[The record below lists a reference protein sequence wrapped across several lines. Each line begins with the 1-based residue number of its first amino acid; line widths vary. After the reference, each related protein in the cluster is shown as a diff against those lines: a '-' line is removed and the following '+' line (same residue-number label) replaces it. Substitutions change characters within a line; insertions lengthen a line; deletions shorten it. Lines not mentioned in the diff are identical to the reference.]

1 MTTITSQKSKA
12 ADAKKPAS
20 PLRNLLRSI
29 RLINRHDKRYLI
41 VEMSLRLIT
50 GVLPFVLVWYS
61 AVFINKITS
70 GTFTSIFD
78 PALITVVIIYITLPF
93 FSDTARV
100 IQQTFRQKF
109 YIFFRQWFD
118 ISLMEKKTLVDIQ
131 TYELPSFRDRMAKVG
146 ENSYKLNNTVDW
158 FFDIWEFGIKAL
170 IAIMIVVAYKWWVA
184 LILIAALVP
193 DMYVERKYG
202 HRIWGI
208 WDAKA
213 SIKRRYYEASSHFDK
228 ASDLIEMKVSG
239 TKNFLKRTLES
250 LASQFNNESRR
261 NENRRMYLKIMT
273 TVIISAAMAAIVL
286 IIMNDLITGALA
298 VGTFVF
304 ILSSMSGLRA
314 DLSEMLRGVSTLSA
328 DNLFVNDIHE
338 FLATGNVLK
347 NGTISLDRHTPG
359 IEFEDVAFGYPGS
372 ETGEETDG
380 RKAIFERINFTI
392 KPGEKIAIVG
402 VNGAGKTTLTK
413 LLMRFY
419 DPTSGIVRIGGHDA
433 RDVEIS
439 SYYKKIGYLSQ
450 EYDKFKMITKD
461 AIAIGDTSGPTD
473 LPRVIEAA
481 KRAGAHEFIESWP
494 HKYDTQ
500 LGNEFEG
507 GIQPSIGQWQKL
519 ALARLFYRD
528 PQIWILDE
536 PTASIDAVAEMEI
549 FRELENLPKDK
560 TVLLISHRFNTV
572 KNADKIMVVE
582 DGEIK
587 EFGSHAHLME
597 KKDGIYHRLFTAQKD
612 SFAD

>member
-1 MTTITSQKSKA
+1 MSSSAIQTETGASKT
-12 ADAKKPAS
+12 DAKKPAS
-20 PLRNLLRSI
+20 PLKNLIRSI
-29 RLINRHDKRYLI
+29 RLINQHDKRYLI
-41 VEMSLRLIT
+41 VEMSLRLVT

-61 AVFINKITS
+61 ALFINKVTT
-70 GTFTSIFD
+70 GTFTSVFD
-78 PALITVVIIYITLPF
+78 PALLSVVIIYITLPF
-93 FSDTARV
+93 FSETARV

-131 TYELPSFRDRMAKVG
+131 TYENPAFRDRMAKVG

-158 FFDIWEFGIKAL
+158 FFDIWEYGIKAI
-170 IAIMIVVAYKWWVA
+170 IAISIVVAYKWWVA
-184 LILIAALVP
+184 LILLAALLP

-213 SIKRRYYEASSHFDK
+213 SIKRRYYEASSHFEK

-239 TKNFLKRTLES
+239 TKNFLIRTLQS
-250 LASQFNNESRR
+250 LASQFNNESRK
-261 NENRRMYLKIMT
+261 NENKRMYLKIGT
-273 TVIISAAMAAIVL
+273 TVVISAAMAAIVL
-286 IIMNDLITGALA
+286 IIMSDLISGLLA
-298 VGTFVF
+298 IGTFVF
-304 ILSSMSGLRA
+304 ILSSMGGLRA

-338 FLATGNVLK
+338 FLATENVLK
-347 NGTISLDRHTPG
+347 NGTIALDSHTPG
-359 IEFEDVAFGYPGS
+359 IEFEDVAFAYPGS
-372 ETGEETDG
+372 ETSTG
-380 RKAIFERINFTI
+380 KSIFEKINFMI

-419 DPTSGIVRIGGHDA
+419 DPTGGSVRIGGHDA
-433 RDVEIS
+433 RTIEIS

-461 AIAIGDTSGPTD
+461 AIGIGDTSGPTD

-481 KRAGAHEFIESWP
+481 KRAGAHEFIQEWP
-494 HKYDTQ
+494 HAYDTQ

-536 PTASIDAVAEMEI
+536 PTASIDSVAEMEI
-549 FRELENLPKDK
+549 FSELENLPDDK
-560 TVLLISHRFNTV
+560 TVILISHRFNTV

-582 DGEIK
+582 DGQIK
-587 EFGSHAHLME
+587 EFGNHAHLMAKE
-597 KKDGIYHRLFTAQKD
+597 NGVYRKLFTSQKD